1 MGVGMSNRLPIALS
15 SALAIALAVVAGP
28 VAALGLGQIQV
39 KSQPGQPLLAEI
51 PIISSDPTELQGL
64 QVQLASPETFSRVG
78 LEPPQ
83 GLVSSLR
90 FEPALDTSGR
100 PVIRVTS
107 PTPVQQS
114 MLTFLLE
121 VDWGQGR
128 LVREYSALLDTPR
141 TVSAPLQPPIQAPTV
156 APSNTIVRPVVAP
169 LAAVPPPVSPAPVP
183 LAKPAPTEIPVPVPT
198 APVPPPVAAAPAP
211 MATPARSNEYGPV
224 RAGQTLGQIAV
235 NLEGRQGYSVA
246 QTMLAL
252 LRANPDAFIDGNV
265 NRLKRGAVLRVPQA
279 DELAHLSQSQAAA
292 AVHEQIVQWR
302 EALRPSPQPAAVAT
316 SPAGPP
322 SNNSPSHNPASHNNA
337 ATAKP
342 ARTADARL
350 EIMPPSSGRGQRAG
364 TRSGIE
370 AGGEGDMLRQQL
382 QETRES
388 VVARNAE
395 VNELKTRVAELEKLQ
410 QQQQQLITLKDSAL
424 ATAQQNLAASNRQA
438 ATPAPSQVAAVT
450 TTQTR
455 QPTAQPQPMERSSG
469 MIWLWGGLVLVFAA
483 LIGWLLTRRRR
494 SEVGAPNRG
503 FDTAALAASIPVA
516 TRGLE
521 PVEPG
526 EMASES
532 VQVPEEIPMP
542 VSEQP
547 PHWTSAPAAVGVV
560 PTWHGGAEAAATV
573 VAKPADAG
581 QQLELAQTYLD
592 VGDDDAARTLLR
604 EVLDGRDPAARA
616 TAARL
621 LRDL

>member
-1 MGVGMSNRLPIALS
+1 
-15 SALAIALAVVAGP
+15 
-28 VAALGLGQIQV
+28 
-39 KSQPGQPLLAEI
+39 
-51 PIISSDPTELQGL
+51 
-64 QVQLASPETFSRVG
+64 
-78 LEPPQ
+78 
-83 GLVSSLR
+83 
-90 FEPALDTSGR
+90 
-100 PVIRVTS
+100 
-107 PTPVQQS
+107 
-114 MLTFLLE
+114 
-121 VDWGQGR
+121 
-128 LVREYSALLDTPR
+128 
-141 TVSAPLQPPIQAPTV
+141 
-156 APSNTIVRPVVAP
+156 
-169 LAAVPPPVSPAPVP
+169 
-183 LAKPAPTEIPVPVPT
+183 
-198 APVPPPVAAAPAP
+198 
-211 MATPARSNEYGPV
+211 V
-224 RAGQTLGQIAV
+224 RAGQTLGQIAA
-235 NLEGRQGYSVA
+235 NLEDTQGYSVA

-252 LRANPDAFIDGNV
+252 LRANPDAFIGGNI

-302 EALRPSPQPAAVAT
+302 QALRPSSQPAAVAT
-316 SPAGPP
+316 TPAGPP

-388 VVARNAE
+388 LAARNAE
-395 VNELKTRVAELEKLQ
+395 VNELKTRVVELEKLQ

-424 ATAQQNLAASNRQA
+424 ATAQQNLAASNRRA

-450 TTQTR
+450 TTEAR

-483 LIGWLLTRRRR
+483 LIGWLLTRRRQR
-494 SEVGAPNRG
+494 GMTALNRG

-516 TRGLE
+516 TRGPE
-521 PVEPG
+521 PVEPD

-532 VQVPEEIPMP
+532 VQVAEEIPTP
-542 VSEQP
+542 VSVQP